1 MQKSL
6 GEVIR
11 QVRRFRHLTQ
21 RELAGERFS
30 KSYVSGVE
38 HQRITPSAEALRFF
52 AERLGQPDGNFAA
65 LLQQPDIARALSVL
79 NMPALPAVNGHTK
92 RDTTLALL
100 HTMLEQVEV
109 SVLSPVGALPT
120 LSPDEIA
127 SLPHQLQSRYHLLMG
142 RDAKKKGDLALALQ
156 AFEAA
161 LSLAPSDLQAAILD
175 EIGTCYFLQRD
186 YHTALGYH
194 LHALHSSLK
203 ASDGNAAFLQV
214 VIELHCGDDYQRLG
228 AYHQAL
234 AHYESARAHLSAQ
247 HDLAT
252 TGKVYAG
259 MGYLIYA
266 ALSTSAEPSYASA
279 LSPSLSPEQIEHD
292 YQHANSFLHQGV
304 SFYQASSDRWKEAI
318 TRLTQV
324 SLLLDWSAW
333 RQRKLHEQANW
344 IEKQPS
350 SMQCAPLLDQAQE
363 HCRQVLLA
371 WHEPGPNE
379 KVPLFEI
386 DSLLS
391 TTIACLVRIAIQRAR
406 LARLEAHS
414 MHVAYRERAFAAY
427 LCRLVLETLSLPSP
441 AWEAARQALTLS
453 AEKLEYRSPS
463 LPLFTKLPSD
473 RSKSPPRSAMGLVE
487 VYIAAG
493 EVAEELGRVATTP
506 VYAHDWYVQASQYL
520 HASLDLA
527 HSLHVNGA
535 CDPGH
540 LVRLYR
546 RWIALLE
553 DRALDSR
560 ALKEETTQELL
571 SVLEQAFWQFQNSLL
586 QGANAHDEEVRAK
599 GSC

>member
-1 MQKSL
+1 MQQSL

-21 RELAGERFS
+21 RELAGERYS

-65 LLQQPDIARALSVL
+65 LLQQPDIAQAMSVL
-79 NMPALPAVNGHTK
+79 NVPANNGHIN
-92 RDTTLALL
+92 RDTTIALL
-100 HTMLEQVEV
+100 DTLLEQAEF
-109 SVLSPVGALPT
+109 SGFSPPDALPT
-120 LSPDEIA
+120 LAPDRLA
-127 SLPHQLQSRYHLLMG
+127 SLPHQLKSRYYLFMG
-142 RDAKKKGDLALALQ
+142 RSAKKKEDLALALH

-161 LSLAPSDLQAAILD
+161 LALAPSDLQAAILD
-175 EIGTCYFLQRD
+175 EIGTCYFLQRA

-194 LHALHSSLK
+194 LHALHSPLK
-203 ASDGNAAFLQV
+203 ASSDSNAVFLQV
-214 VIELHCGDDYQRLG
+214 VIELHCGDDYQALG

-234 AHYESARAHLSAQ
+234 AHYESARTHLSVQ

-259 MGYLIYA
+259 LGYLLYA
-266 ALSTSAEPSYASA
+266 TLSTPTAPPHASTI
-279 LSPSLSPEQIEHD
+279 SQGQIEHD
-292 YQHANSFLHQGV
+292 YQRANSFLHQGV

-333 RQRKLHEQANW
+333 RQRKMQEQANW
-344 IEKQPS
+344 TEKQPS
-350 SMQCAPLLDQAQE
+350 EMQCAPLLDEAQE

-379 KVPLFEI
+379 EAPLFEI

-391 TTIACLVRIAIQRAR
+391 TAIACLVRIAIQRAR
-406 LARLEAHS
+406 LAHLNAHAV
-414 MHVAYRERAFAAY
+414 HVAYRERAFAAH
-427 LCRLVLETLSLPSP
+427 LCRLLLETLSLPSP
-441 AWEAARQALTLS
+441 LWEAARQALTLS
-453 AEKLEYRSPS
+453 AETLEYRSPS
-463 LPLFTKLPSD
+463 LPPFIDALSK
-473 RSKSPPRSAMGLVE
+473 RSESSPHGTPGLVE
-487 VYIAAG
+487 VYVAAG

-506 VYAHDWYVQASQYL
+506 AYTHDCYVQASQYL
-520 HASLDLA
+520 HASLALA
-527 HSLHVNGA
+527 HSLYAKGV
-535 CDPGH
+535 CDPGY
-540 LVRLYR
+540 LVRLYL

-553 DRALDSR
+553 ERAL
-560 ALKEETTQELL
+560 AAPTLTEETTQELL
-571 SVLEQAFWQFQNSLL
+571 SVLEQAFWQFQCSL
-586 QGANAHDEEVRAK
+586 QQDINAHDVGVRAK